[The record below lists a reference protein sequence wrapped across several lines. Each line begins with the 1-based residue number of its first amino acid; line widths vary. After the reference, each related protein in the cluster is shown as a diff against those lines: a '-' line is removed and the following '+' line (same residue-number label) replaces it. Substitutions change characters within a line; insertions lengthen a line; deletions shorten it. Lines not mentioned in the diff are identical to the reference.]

1 MKKAII
7 GLLGILG
14 LIPIVCHAH
23 AGMYD
28 RYLELMNV
36 LFALLKTIFLS
47 QIVVF
52 VFIKFSLSKFQKNI
66 RLRLLLLAKR
76 LCKNWWVNIIATW
89 TISSFAIS
97 SYLYVF
103 FMGAWLLAIVI
114 FPIFWI
120 IYLII
125 IAKSKTRERFFS
137 GLRPIYYYLVAS
149 IGQIIVFIALFLIN
163 VIVLYGP
170 IYLSDYLWGVYR
182 FYSVPFGDDGGYI
195 LAKGMLEISIC
206 LAVPYLFLV
215 LYRAIR
221 FAICKSH

>member
-76 LCKNWWVNIIATW
+76 L
-89 TISSFAIS
+89 
-97 SYLYVF
+97 
-103 FMGAWLLAIVI
+103 
-114 FPIFWI
+114 
-120 IYLII
+120 
-125 IAKSKTRERFFS
+125 
-137 GLRPIYYYLVAS
+137 
-149 IGQIIVFIALFLIN
+149 
-163 VIVLYGP
+163 
-170 IYLSDYLWGVYR
+170 
-182 FYSVPFGDDGGYI
+182 
-195 LAKGMLEISIC
+195 
-206 LAVPYLFLV
+206 
-215 LYRAIR
+215 
-221 FAICKSH
+221 

>member
-52 VFIKFSLSKFQKNI
+52 MFIKFSLSKFQKNI

-149 IGQIIVFIALFLIN
+149 IGQIIVFIALFFVSQSNSTIHFSHPFVFARNRISLNSSISFFS
-163 VIVLYGP
+163 
-170 IYLSDYLWGVYR
+170 LSHLR
-182 FYSVPFGDDGGYI
+182 NLLHSLGDGT
-195 LAKGMLEISIC
+195 
-206 LAVPYLFLV
+206 P
-215 LYRAIR
+215 
-221 FAICKSH
+221 